1 MLSHQHFS
9 HMMLKIK
16 ARGYNRAKES
26 FVDKWLDSCSLED
39 EQGVKD
45 LKKALWRYMLAEA
58 KHNRSSVFRLVL
70 VSEDDEDDE
79 DLIDF
84 SSPKKKKKYDDDD
97 DDDDE

>member
-1 MLSHQHFS
+1 MLI
-9 HMMLKIK
+9 KIK

-45 LKKALWRYMLAEA
+45 LKKVLLRYMLAEA
-58 KHNRSSVFRLVL
+58 KHNRSTVFRLVL
-70 VSEDDEDDE
+70 VPEDDEDDE

-84 SSPKKKKKYDDDD
+84 SSSKKRKKKYDDDD
-97 DDDDE
+97 DEDDE